1 MINCFVLG
9 FSSAVIPS
17 SGTSKNFEF
26 RNESSRSGH
35 IAFSHPIYIM
45 SIKKKEL
52 QKFKDNSNIF
62 PVIHHTNYGLLKNDQ
77 CYPSPLPRT
86 NVLDQDSTNVKSFAE
101 QYHDD
106 RWVGMPKMPD
116 IIPFV
121 VRRMKSDV
129 SCAVSDISLSPKSP
143 TISNKTK
150 MSGLIQPSLK
160 SDHSISNFIEDDG
173 DIIPYVV
180 LPPLN
185 SIPPQNRK

>member
-1 MINCFVLG
+1 M
-9 FSSAVIPS
+9 
-17 SGTSKNFEF
+17 
-26 RNESSRSGH
+26 
-35 IAFSHPIYIM
+35 M

-52 QKFKDNSNIF
+52 QKYNNTSNIF
-62 PVIHHTNYGLLKNDQ
+62 PIIHHTDYSLLKNDQ
-77 CYPSPLPRT
+77 CYPSPLPRS
-86 NVLDQDSTNVKSFAE
+86 NVLDQDSTNVKSCAE

-150 MSGLIQPSLK
+150 MSGLIQPSLT
-160 SDHSISNFIEDDG
+160 SDPSISKFVEDDG
-173 DIIPYVV
+173 DIIPFVL

-185 SIPPQNRK
+185 SLPHQNRK